1 MGRPD
6 PVHGVERATLAD
18 HVIDESLWVAPLLAG
33 HGLEA
38 ANEIVEGA
46 KASARGDRISL
57 WRTASTNA
65 ATAWTEPGA
74 MDRTVA
80 LSWGPTPALPIWTRC
95 CSTSRCARGILA
107 RRSGCLD
114 PLPEDQVG
122 YVLGVVEA
130 FGDLAATGAFTPPVP
145 VDAAGCRP
153 PRPSSSRSPG
163 RRPRWSDPAPP
174 DSLAALRILRCVES
188 IPTGGSS

>member
-1 MGRPD
+1 MAD
-6 PVHGVERATLAD
+6 PVALMLQGLREFGDRLDRVPNEQWGAPTPCTEWSVTALAD

-74 MDRTVA
+74 MDRMVA
-80 LSWGPTPALPIWTRC
+80 LSRGPTPVPAYLDEMLVDVTVHSWDLGT
-95 CSTSRCARGILA
+95 AVGV
-107 RRSGCLD
+107 LD

-122 YVLGVVEA
+122 YVLGIVEA
-130 FGDLAATGAFTPPVP
+130 SGDLAATGAFAPPVP
-145 VDAAGCRP
+145 VDDGA
-153 PRPSSSRSPG
+153 SPEAKLVALTG
-163 RRPRWSDPAPP
+163 RRPR
-174 DSLAALRILRCVES
+174 
-188 IPTGGSS
+188 

>member
-1 MGRPD
+1 MT
-6 PVHGVERATLAD
+6 ALAD

-74 MDRTVA
+74 MDRMVA
-80 LSWGPTPALPIWTRC
+80 LSRGPTPVPAYLDEMLVDVTVHSWDLGT
-95 CSTSRCARGILA
+95 AVGV
-107 RRSGCLD
+107 LD

-122 YVLGVVEA
+122 YVLGIVEA
-130 FGDLAATGAFTPPVP
+130 SGDLAATGAFAPPVP
-145 VDAAGCRP
+145 VDDGA
-153 PRPSSSRSPG
+153 SPEAKLVALTG
-163 RRPRWSDPAPP
+163 RRPR
-174 DSLAALRILRCVES
+174 
-188 IPTGGSS
+188 